1 MTVDASGKPLR
12 SGRGTS
18 APEPVADEPVAA
30 EAVDER
36 LDAALARR
44 GLARSRTHAARLLAD
59 GLVTVNG
66 TGAVK
71 ASARVAPT
79 DRVEVA
85 GLDHYVSRAA
95 HKLVGALD
103 AFGVDP
109 AGRTALD
116 VGASTGGF
124 TQVLLERGAEHV
136 VALDVGHGQ
145 LSPSVRSDRRVSV
158 VEGVNARYLTAEQ
171 LRGLTDR
178 ADDVDLVVADL
189 SFISL
194 TMVLP
199 ALTASLGTG
208 ADFVLL
214 VKPQFEVGRQ
224 GVREGIV
231 HDPALRA
238 EAVTTVLWAA
248 HDLGLGTAGLIPSPI
263 VGTAGNKEYVVHFS
277 ASTGTNPTEWL
288 STADTTTGA

>member
-1 MTVDASGKPLR
+1 VTVRIEEPEESASTSGEDARAGQ
-12 SGRGTS
+12 
-18 APEPVADEPVAA
+18 
-30 EAVDER
+30 R
-36 LDAALARR
+36 LDAALATR

-66 TGAVK
+66 SGVVK
-71 ASARVAPT
+71 ASSRVVET
-79 DRVEVA
+79 DTVEVA

-103 AFGVDP
+103 AFGLDP
-109 AGRTALD
+109 RGRTALD

-124 TQVLLERGAEHV
+124 TQVLLERGVDHV

-145 LSPSVRSDRRVSV
+145 LSPSIRSDPRVTV
-158 VEGVNARYLTAEQ
+158 VEGVNARYLGHDQ
-171 LRGLTDR
+171 LHGLSSR
-178 ADDVDLVVADL
+178 ASSIDLVVADL

-199 ALTASLGTG
+199 ALVASVPVDS
-208 ADFVLL
+208 DFVLL

-224 GVREGIV
+224 GIREGIV
-231 HDPALRA
+231 HDARLRN
-238 EAVTTVLWAA
+238 EAVTGVLWAA

-263 VGTAGNKEYVVHFS
+263 VGTAGNKEYVVRLS
-277 ASTGTNPTEWL
+277 ARHGSNPTEWL
-288 STADTTTGA
+288 GRSESTTGA

>member
-1 MTVDASGKPLR
+1 MTVRVEDP
-12 SGRGTS
+12 
-18 APEPVADEPVAA
+18 PEPEPADDGRPA
-30 EAVDER
+30 DER

-66 TGAVK
+66 SGVLK
-71 ASARVAPT
+71 ASARVRES

-85 GLDHYVSRAA
+85 GLDHWVSRAA
-95 HKLVGALD
+95 HKLVAALD

-109 AGRTALD
+109 RDRTALD

-145 LSPSVRSDRRVSV
+145 LSPSIRGDRRVTV
-158 VEGVNARYLTAEQ
+158 VEGVNARYLDREQ
-171 LRGLTDR
+171 LHAVSDR
-178 ADDVDLVVADL
+178 SDAVDLVVADL

-199 ALTASLGTG
+199 ALVASVPVES
-208 ADFVLL
+208 DFVLL

-224 GVREGIV
+224 GIREGIV
-231 HDPALRA
+231 HDPALRN
-238 EAVTTVLWAA
+238 EAVTGVLWAA
-248 HDLGLGTAGLIPSPI
+248 HDLGLGTAGVIPSPI
-263 VGTAGNKEYVVHFS
+263 VGTAGNKEYVVHLS
-277 ASTGTNPTEWL
+277 AAHGSNPTEWL
-288 STADTTTGA
+288 SRSESTTGA

>member
-1 MTVDASGKPLR
+1 MTTDPDVSAG
-12 SGRGTS
+12 
-18 APEPVADEPVAA
+18 APEAG
-30 EAVDER
+30 ER

-66 TGAVK
+66 AGVVK
-71 ASARVAPT
+71 ASVRVREA
-79 DRVEVA
+79 DRVDVA

-109 AGRTALD
+109 RGRTALD

-124 TQVLLERGAEHV
+124 TQVLLERGADHV

-145 LSPSVRSDRRVSV
+145 LSPSLRSDPRVTT
-158 VEGVNARYLTAEQ
+158 VEGVNARYLSGPQ
-171 LRGLTDR
+171 LSELTSR
-178 ADDVDLVVADL
+178 ASSVDLVVGDL

-199 ALTASLGTG
+199 ALTASVGVDN
-208 ADFVLL
+208 DFVLL

-231 HDPALRA
+231 HDAALRN
-238 EAVTTVLWAA
+238 EAVTAVLWAA

-263 VGTAGNKEYVVHFS
+263 VGTAGNKEYVVHLS
-277 ASTGTNPTEWL
+277 ASLGSNPTEWL
-288 STADTTTGA
+288 STAERTTGA

>member
-1 MTVDASGKPLR
+1 MTVRIEDP
-12 SGRGTS
+12 
-18 APEPVADEPVAA
+18 ADPGPSPDDQPAG
-30 EAVDER
+30 ER

-66 TGAVK
+66 SGVVK
-71 ASARVAPT
+71 ASSRVGESDVVT
-79 DRVEVA
+79 VA

-109 AGRTALD
+109 RGRTALD

-124 TQVLLERGAEHV
+124 TQVLLERGADHV

-145 LSPSVRSDRRVSV
+145 LSPSVRGDARVTV
-158 VEGVNARYLTAEQ
+158 VEGVNARYLDRDQ
-171 LRGLTDR
+171 LRGLSPR
-178 ADDVDLVVADL
+178 ADAVDLVVADL

-199 ALTASLGTG
+199 ALVASVPVES
-208 ADFVLL
+208 DFVLL

-224 GVREGIV
+224 GIREGIV
-231 HDPALRA
+231 HDAGLRN
-238 EAVTTVLWAA
+238 EAVTGVLWAA
-248 HDLGLGTAGLIPSPI
+248 YDLGLGTAGLIPSPI
-263 VGTAGNKEYVVHFS
+263 VGTAGNKEYVVRLS
-277 ASTGTNPTEWL
+277 ALHGSNPTEWL
-288 STADTTTGA
+288 SRSESTTGA